1 MKQSISMPIA
11 LLTILSCS
19 DGELFVLPIE
29 ESAEATVPAADP
41 LTGNLVDL
49 VGDLGFSQFSEME
62 ISESEELQNQ
72 GVAPGDI
79 TTVTLLSF
87 DLEVSSPEGG
97 DLSFLSSVNV
107 YVNAAEEE
115 QLLIAHLDSF
125 PEGESA
131 VTFDLETV
139 ELAPYVLSDSM
150 SISTDVLGT
159 LPEEE
164 TVVVAQFALEVG
176 VTKQG
181 ACNALSN
188 EQDSGE

>member
-79 TTVTLLSF
+79 RI
-87 DLEVSSPEGG
+87 
-97 DLSFLSSVNV
+97 SVEKV
-107 YVNAAEEE
+107 
-115 QLLIAHLDSF
+115 DS
-125 PEGESA
+125 
-131 VTFDLETV
+131 
-139 ELAPYVLSDSM
+139 
-150 SISTDVLGT
+150 
-159 LPEEE
+159 LPN
-164 TVVVAQFALEVG
+164 TRDKHIRA
-176 VTKQG
+176 
-181 ACNALSN
+181 
-188 EQDSGE
+188 